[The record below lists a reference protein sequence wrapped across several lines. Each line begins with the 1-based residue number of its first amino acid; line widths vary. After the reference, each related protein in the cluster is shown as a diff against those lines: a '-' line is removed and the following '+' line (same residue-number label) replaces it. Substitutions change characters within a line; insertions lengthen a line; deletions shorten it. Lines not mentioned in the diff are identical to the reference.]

1 MVKLFG
7 DDGIMKT
14 INRKSIMITNMN
26 DFDYLATNDSYL
38 EVTAYGNGEDCYDI
52 KTDEESFSVS
62 KGQVEDI
69 VLYIP
74 T

>member
-1 MVKLFG
+1 
-7 DDGIMKT
+7 
-14 INRKSIMITNMN
+14 MN